1 MPEQAPK
8 PLSSTELEFDVK
20 QAKLAQVRLFYA
32 GVGQGIS
39 HWARMEERLV
49 QIAARL
55 LRSSERKAGL
65 VLYSIINFYVWID
78 IIDQLF
84 VLDGT
89 YKNAHAKWQTLVSM
103 LKKEND
109 IRVRLA
115 HHALDLDIEVDHEKH
130 SMQAYLRPGKFD
142 TRTKA
147 KTLKPIET
155 QEIIEFTG
163 RVSDLHDQL
172 ILVLEQMKKSKQLR

>member
-1 MPEQAPK
+1 MPVWDRV
-8 PLSSTELEFDVK
+8 F
-20 QAKLAQVRLFYA
+20 R
-32 GVGQGIS
+32 
-39 HWARMEERLV
+39 ARMEERLV
-49 QIAARL
+49 QMAARL

-89 YKNAHAKWQTLVSM
+89 YKNAQAKWKTLLSM

-155 QEIIEFTG
+155 QEIIEFAG

-172 ILVLEQMKKSKQLR
+172 ILVLEQMKKPKQLR